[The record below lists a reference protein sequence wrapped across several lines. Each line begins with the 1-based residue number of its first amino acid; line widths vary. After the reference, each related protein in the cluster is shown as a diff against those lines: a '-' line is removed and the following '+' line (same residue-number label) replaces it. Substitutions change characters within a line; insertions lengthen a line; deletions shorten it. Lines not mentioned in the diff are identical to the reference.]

1 MKWEVTS
8 LLRDG
13 VKGNSQEVIR
23 KALLQL
29 GYNEVQEVLYGSV
42 HTLTLDNKM
51 SENVQ
56 REKVE
61 EMCKKQLINTNLY
74 DFNIRLIEE

>member
-51 SENVQ
+51 SENDQ
-56 REKVE
+56 REKVD

>member
-1 MKWEVTS
+1 MKWEITS

-13 VKGNSQEVIR
+13 VKGNAQEVIR

-29 GYNEVQEVLYGSV
+29 GYNEVQEVFYGSV
-42 HTLTLDNKM
+42 HTLTLDDKM
-51 SENVQ
+51 SEDDQ

>member
-29 GYNEVQEVLYGSV
+29 GYDEVLEVLYGSV

>member
-13 VKGNSQEVIR
+13 VKGNAQEVIR

-51 SENVQ
+51 SENDQ

>member
-13 VKGNSQEVIR
+13 VKGNAQEVIR

-42 HTLTLDNKM
+42 HTLKLDNKM

>member
-13 VKGNSQEVIR
+13 VKGNAQEVIR

-56 REKVE
+56 R
-61 EMCKKQLINTNLY
+61 
-74 DFNIRLIEE
+74 